1 MDKETLD
8 KAVELNKEINN
19 IREMLRSEI
28 LYIWNGVYKG
38 YASYSHYVTEEIDV
52 KLREMLTNELERKE
66 KEFAEL

>member
-8 KAVELNKEINN
+8 KAVELNEEINN
-19 IREMLRSEI
+19 IRKMLSDEI
-28 LYIWNGVYKG
+28 LYIWNGVYKQHVG
-38 YASYSHYVTEEIDV
+38 YRYYATEEIDV